1 MTERERDEG
10 AGGSA
15 LALLEM
21 IQAGWVAQAIHVAAR
36 LGIADRLADGPK
48 RWDELAASV
57 GAHPHALRRLLR
69 GLASLGLCAEGDDGV
84 FALTPL
90 GAHLRADAPGSLR
103 ALALFHGG
111 SLWPAWGALV
121 HCVKTGRRARPPG
134 SREGAF
140 EHLARRPG
148 AAEVFDAAMVDVARL
163 VADTLVRGYDFSGL
177 ACIVDV
183 GGGHGALLAAILRAH
198 PALRGV
204 LFDLPHVADGARAEL
219 EAAGVAGRCEV
230 VAGSFFESVPGG
242 ADAYLL
248 KSVLHDWDDEGC
260 GAILAGCR
268 RAMAE
273 GARLLVVERVMPE
286 RMTACAA
293 HRAVAASDL
302 NMLVATE
309 GRERTEA
316 EYRALLAAA
325 GFARA
330 RILPLAAGYALLE
343 ARALGDVRT

>member
-1 MTERERDEG
+1 
-10 AGGSA
+10 
-15 LALLEM
+15 
-21 IQAGWVAQAIHVAAR
+21 
-36 LGIADRLADGPK
+36 
-48 RWDELAASV
+48 
-57 GAHPHALRRLLR
+57 
-69 GLASLGLCAEGDDGV
+69 
-84 FALTPL
+84 
-90 GAHLRADAPGSLR
+90 
-103 ALALFHGG
+103 
-111 SLWPAWGALV
+111 
-121 HCVKTGRRARPPG
+121 
-134 SREGAF
+134 
-140 EHLARRPG
+140 
-148 AAEVFDAAMVDVARL
+148 
-163 VADTLVRGYDFSGL
+163 
-177 ACIVDV
+177 V

-204 LFDLPHVADGARAEL
+204 LFDLPHVAEGARAEL

-248 KSVLHDWDDEGC
+248 KSVLHDWDDERC
-260 GAILAGCR
+260 GAILGGAR

-273 GARLLVVERVMPE
+273 GGRLLVVERVMPE

-325 GFARA
+325 GFAR
-330 RILPLAAGYALLE
+330 IHCSPLAAGYTLLE
-343 ARALGDVRT
+343 AQALGALGDVRT